1 MKRLI
6 NKLFH
11 RCNYYYFMNEQITV
25 TGNRLIT
32 GKCEKCGRFATIN
45 VPPTK

>member
-11 RCNYYYFMNEQITV
+11 RCNYYYFMNEQATATGGRLV
-25 TGNRLIT
+25 TGR
-32 GKCEKCGRFATIN
+32 CEKCGRTATIN